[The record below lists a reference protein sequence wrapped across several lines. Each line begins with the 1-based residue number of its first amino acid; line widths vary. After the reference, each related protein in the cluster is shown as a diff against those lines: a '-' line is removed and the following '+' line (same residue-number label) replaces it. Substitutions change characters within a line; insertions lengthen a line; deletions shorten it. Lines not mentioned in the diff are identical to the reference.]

1 MNSFYT
7 LGIHLYGLGIRIFS
21 FFNTKA
27 KDWIEG
33 RKNLENQLKDLPKST
48 SIIWFHCASL
58 GEFDQGLPLM
68 WEMKNKFPSN
78 FILVS
83 FFSPS
88 GMKYFQKRNHCVD
101 KAIYLPLDTPRN
113 AKQFIRLVQPKLAV
127 FVKYEFWA
135 NFIFE
140 LKKQQIR
147 LISVATILRSD
158 QVFFK
163 WYGGFFRKVLYA
175 FDFFYVQNNESITLL
190 NSIGIRNAKNVGDTR
205 FDNVIA
211 NKLRFEKSEKS
222 KADFVFQTFLA
233 NEKAI
238 IFGSSWEPEEKILQE
253 SLKLL
258 AKEKIIIA
266 PHNVSESNCQRLQ
279 QFLGSNA
286 IRFTQFDHF
295 SNQSILIL
303 DTIGH
308 LSSAYHY
315 GKVAFVGGGFSGQ
328 LHNILEPTVFG
339 LPVFFGPKHS
349 KFPEASIFIEEG
361 FAFHLETSSEFIA
374 RLTFVSENQAKLSQK
389 AIDFI
394 DTQKGAAAKIASALV
409 DFKLL

>member
-1 MNSFYT
+1 
-7 LGIHLYGLGIRIFS
+7 
-21 FFNTKA
+21 
-27 KDWIEG
+27 
-33 RKNLENQLKDLPKST
+33 
-48 SIIWFHCASL
+48 
-58 GEFDQGLPLM
+58 
-68 WEMKNKFPSN
+68 
-78 FILVS
+78 V
-83 FFSPS
+83 
-88 GMKYFQKRNHCVD
+88 
-101 KAIYLPLDTPRN
+101 
-113 AKQFIRLVQPKLAV
+113 
-127 FVKYEFWA
+127 
-135 NFIFE
+135 
-140 LKKQQIR
+140 
-147 LISVATILRSD
+147 RSD

-190 NSIGIRNAKNVGDTR
+190 NSIGIKNAKNVGDTR

-211 NKLRFEKSEKS
+211 NKIRFEKSEKS

-238 IFGSSWEPEEKILQE
+238 IFGSSWEPEEKILQD

-258 AKEKIIIA
+258 AKDKIIIA
-266 PHNVSESNCQRLQ
+266 PHNVSEGNCQRLQ

-328 LHNILEPTVFG
+328 LHNILEPAVFG

-361 FAFHLETSSEFIA
+361 FAFYIETPTEFIVK
-374 RLTFVSENQAKLSQK
+374 LTFVSENQAELSQK

-394 DTQKGAAAKIASALV
+394 DEQKGAAAKIANALV

>member
-1 MNSFYT
+1 M
-7 LGIHLYGLGIRIFS
+7 
-21 FFNTKA
+21 K
-27 KDWIEG
+27 E
-33 RKNLENQLKDLPKST
+33 LKLIYPNH
-48 SIIWFHCASL
+48 FL
-58 GEFDQGLPLM
+58 
-68 WEMKNKFPSN
+68 
-78 FILVS
+78 LVT

-88 GMKYFQKRNHCVD
+88 GMEHYHKRNHCVD
-101 KAIYLPLDTPRN
+101 LAIYLPIDTTQN
-113 AKQFIRLVQPKLAV
+113 AIDFLKLTRPKIGV

-135 NFIFE
+135 NYILE
-140 LKKQQIR
+140 AKKQKIK
-147 LISVATILRSD
+147 IVSIATILRKN
-158 QVFFK
+158 QIYFK
-163 WYGGFFRKVLYA
+163 YYGSFFRNMLRSIDY
-175 FDFFYVQNNESITLL
+175 FFVQNDATKTLL
-190 NSIGIRNAKNVGDTR
+190 NSIEIENVAVVGDTR
-205 FDNVIA
+205 FDNVLA
-211 NKLRFEKSEKS
+211 NKIRFEKSEKS

-238 IFGSSWEPEEKILQE
+238 IFGSSWEPEEKILQD

-258 AKEKIIIA
+258 VKEKIIIA
-266 PHNVSESNCQRLQ
+266 PHNVSEGNCQRLQ

-328 LHNILEPTVFG
+328 LHNILEPAVFG

-361 FAFHLETSSEFIA
+361 FAFYIETPTEFIVK
-374 RLTFVSENQAKLSQK
+374 LTFVSENQAELSQK

-394 DTQKGAAAKIASALV
+394 DEQKGAAAKIASALV

>member
-1 MNSFYT
+1 MNSLYT
-7 LGIHLYGLGIRIFS
+7 IGIHLYGLGIRIFS
-21 FFNTKA
+21 IFNPKA
-27 KDWIEG
+27 KEWIEG
-33 RKNLENQLKDLPKST
+33 RKNWQNQLKELQKST

-58 GEFDQGLPLM
+58 GEFDQALPLM
-68 WEMKNKFPSN
+68 WELKKKHENA

-88 GMKYFQKRNHCVD
+88 GMNHFHKRNHCVD
-101 KAIYLPLDTPRN
+101 KAVYLPLDTPKN
-113 AKQFIRLVQPKLAV
+113 SKQFVHLIQPKLAI

-140 LKKQQIR
+140 LKSQKVN
-147 LISVATILRSD
+147 LISIATILRSN

-163 WYGGFFRKVLYA
+163 WYGGFFRKVLQA
-175 FDFFYVQNNESITLL
+175 FDFFYAQNNETINLL
-190 NSIGIRNAKNVGDTR
+190 KSIGIENAKNVGDTR

-211 NKLRFEKSEKS
+211 NKILFEKSEKTQ
-222 KADFVFQTFLA
+222 ADSVFQTFLL

-238 IFGSSWEPEEKILQE
+238 IFGSSWGPEEKILNE
-253 SLKLL
+253 SLKFLT
-258 AKEKIIIA
+258 KEKIIIA

-279 QFLGSNA
+279 QFLGINA
-286 IRFTQFDHF
+286 IRFTQFEHY
-295 SNQSILIL
+295 SEQSILIL

-328 LHNILEPTVFG
+328 LHNILEPAAFG

-349 KFPEASIFIEEG
+349 KFPEATIFIKEG
-361 FAFHLETSSEFIA
+361 FGFNIESETEFIE
-374 RLTFVSENQAKLSQK
+374 RLGFVSQNEKILSKK
-389 AIDFI
+389 ASDFI
-394 DTQKGAAAKIASALV
+394 EKQKGVALKIAN
-409 DFKLL
+409 KIG

>member
-1 MNSFYT
+1 MRWIYS
-7 LGIHLYGLGIRIFS
+7 LAIQLYGFGIRIVS
-21 FFNTKA
+21 NFNPKA
-27 KDWIEG
+27 KEWIDG
-33 RKNLENQLKDLPKST
+33 RKNWQNKLKELPKST

-58 GEFDQGLPLM
+58 GEFDQALPLM
-68 WEMKNKFPSN
+68 WELKKKHENA
-78 FILVS
+78 FILVT

-88 GMKYFQKRNHCVD
+88 GINHFHKRNHCVD
-101 KAIYLPLDTPRN
+101 KAVYLPLDTPKN
-113 AKQFIRLVQPKLAV
+113 AKKFIQIVKPKLAV

-147 LISVATILRSD
+147 LISVATIVRSD

-190 NSIGIRNAKNVGDTR
+190 NSIGIKNAKNVGDTR

-211 NKLRFEKSEKS
+211 NKIRFEKSEKS

-238 IFGSSWEPEEKILQE
+238 IFGSSWEPEEKILQD

-258 AKEKIIIA
+258 AKDKIIIA
-266 PHNVSESNCQRLQ
+266 PHNVSEGNCQRLQ

-315 GKVAFVGGGFSGQ
+315 GKVAVVGGGFSGQ
-328 LHNILEPTVFG
+328 LHNILEPAVFG

-349 KFPEASIFIEEG
+349 KFPEAAIFINEG
-361 FAFHLETSSEFIA
+361 FAFHIDAATEFKE
-374 RLTFVSENQAKLSQK
+374 RLDFVSKNEKQLSKK
-389 AIDFI
+389 ASDFI
-394 DTQKGAAAKIASALV
+394 KKQKGAAERIANDL
-409 DFKLL
+409 KLF